1 MGQWIGGNL
10 CKIDVFRCYDG
21 ILSLNRQHIIRD
33 DKQFILSVG
42 KCSLSRRS
50 CQKALTGKSDHYSI
64 NELPV
69 IDA

>member
-10 CKIDVFRCYDG
+10 RKIDVFRCYDD
-21 ILSLNRQHIIRD
+21 ILSLNRQHVIGD
-33 DKQFILSVG
+33 DKQFILSIG
-42 KCSLSRRS
+42 KCALSRCS
-50 CQKALTGKSDHYSI
+50 CQEALTGKSSHYSI

>member
-10 CKIDVFRCYDG
+10 RKIDVFRCYDG

-33 DKQFILSVG
+33 DKQFILSIG
-42 KCSLSRRS
+42 KCALSRCS
-50 CQKALTGKSDHYSI
+50 CQEALTGKSNHYSI
-64 NELPV
+64 YELPV

>member
-1 MGQWIGGNL
+1 MRQWIGGNL
-10 CKIDVFRCYDG
+10 RKIDVFRCYDG

-50 CQKALTGKSDHYSI
+50 CQEALTGESDQYSI

-69 IDA
+69 IYA